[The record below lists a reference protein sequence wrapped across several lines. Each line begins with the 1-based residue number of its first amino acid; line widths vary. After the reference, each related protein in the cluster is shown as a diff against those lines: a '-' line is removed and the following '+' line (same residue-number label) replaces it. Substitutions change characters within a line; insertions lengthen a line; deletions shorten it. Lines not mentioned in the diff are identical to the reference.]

1 MTTPREKGESL
12 NGFRRV
18 VTQERVTAYAHAS
31 GDHNPIHLDADFAS
45 TTRFGQRIAHGMLSL
60 AFVWEMIAA
69 NYPTAWHRGA
79 TVKTRFTSPVIPGE
93 EVEVSGSVKRIRTV
107 DEPRNRRMRSFR
119 YPSQWREGIKRFGI
133 SAARLNGS
141 KPASFRRKP
150 ESMEQTARRNP
161 FPLAA

>member
-1 MTTPREKGESL
+1 MTTPRKKGDNL
-12 NGFRRV
+12 TGFRRI

-79 TVKTRFTSPVIPGE
+79 MVKTRFTSPVIPGE

-107 DEPRNRRMRSFR
+107 DD
-119 YPSQWREGIKRFGI
+119 REFAECEVSVTRPNGEKALSG
-133 SAARLNGS
+133 SASA
-141 KPASFRRKP
+141 
-150 ESMEQTARRNP
+150 
-161 FPLAA
+161 PLD